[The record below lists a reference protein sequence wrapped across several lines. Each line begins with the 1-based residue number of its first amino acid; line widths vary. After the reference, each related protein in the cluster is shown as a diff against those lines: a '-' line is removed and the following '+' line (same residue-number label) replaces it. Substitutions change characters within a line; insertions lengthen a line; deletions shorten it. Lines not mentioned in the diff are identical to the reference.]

1 MRAAA
6 CSPTHTCIAPPFS
19 ITIGGPATVLPGVDA
34 GVRASAAVLNSPLGC
49 LLTPALSMLLV
60 LAGPMLL
67 PGE

>member
-1 MRAAA
+1 
-6 CSPTHTCIAPPFS
+6 
-19 ITIGGPATVLPGVDA
+19 
-34 GVRASAAVLNSPLGC
+34 VLNSPLGC